1 MQDAE
6 EPEHE
11 KDNQYQSQSAAE
23 PSSTILAI
31 PVIAT
36 PAAEQQDDQDNDQ
49 DCAHLP
55 LLADSEQRPTNPSL
69 ELMRDLNAPFTE

>member
-36 PAAEQQDDQDNDQ
+36 PAAEQQDDHTMIKIVPIYLSSPIPNS
-49 DCAHLP
+49 ALP
-55 LLADSEQRPTNPSL
+55 IRA
-69 ELMRDLNAPFTE
+69 LN